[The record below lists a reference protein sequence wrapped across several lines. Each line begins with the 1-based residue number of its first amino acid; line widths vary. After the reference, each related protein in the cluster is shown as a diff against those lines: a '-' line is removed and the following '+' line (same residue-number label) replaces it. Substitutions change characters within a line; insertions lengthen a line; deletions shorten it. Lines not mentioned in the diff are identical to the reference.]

1 MDNGQWSEV
10 RKEAEDQGWIVD
22 DTRSGYQ
29 LKSPD
34 RRTIVTMDRL
44 HKSSDP
50 YALART
56 VRRMSREG
64 GFRWPPSKR
73 RKSGE

>member
-1 MDNGQWSEV
+1 MDNGQWSKV
-10 RKEAEDQGWIVD
+10 RKEAESQGWRVEP
-22 DTRSGYQ
+22 TANGFQ

-34 RRTIVTMDRL
+34 GKTIVTMDRL

-56 VRRMSREG
+56 VRRMRTQG
-64 GFRWPPSKR
+64 GFRWPPKK
-73 RKSGE
+73 RKS